1 MTYSLNW
8 IREDGQG
15 SYDMGTFDT
24 RAAAE
29 ADVENA
35 KAQLLAAGPTSE
47 PEATAHAADVSAG
60 TFEIS
65 GGEADRVTELSR

>member
-1 MTYSLNW
+1 MTYQLNW

-29 ADVENA
+29 AE
-35 KAQLLAAGPTSE
+35 
-47 PEATAHAADVSAG
+47 
-60 TFEIS
+60 
-65 GGEADRVTELSR
+65 DRIDELSR